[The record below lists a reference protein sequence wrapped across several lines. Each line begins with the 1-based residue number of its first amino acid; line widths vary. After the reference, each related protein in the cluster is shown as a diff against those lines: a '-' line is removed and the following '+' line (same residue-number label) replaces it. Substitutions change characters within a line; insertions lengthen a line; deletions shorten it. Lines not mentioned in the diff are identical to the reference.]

1 MSDVRSVTITGGA
14 IGDYSNNGGATAK
27 KRGASRKKKQEGG
40 MQQGV
45 DTNAGS
51 VGGPHLLGYQGQA
64 GNPVIKVDMH
74 GPLPDP
80 PSVYTAFTA
89 SSAPISTA
97 SSAPISTAST
107 ASTASPISTAH
118 QEYNPSHYGG
128 ATKQIKVELKK
139 RAPSRK
145 VQLNPKKAEV
155 APKKKPQTKKV
166 RKITLGVSSLH
177 KRMTRAKKVH
187 KRIKDMPIDKLR
199 EHLIAKKL
207 IKATSKAPEAVLRQI
222 AADSQMV
229 AKKIL

>member
-14 IGDYSNNGGATAK
+14 IGDYSNDGGATAK

-74 GPLPDP
+74 GPLPAP
-80 PSVYTAFTA
+80 PTA
-89 SSAPISTA
+89 STA
-97 SSAPISTAST
+97 STVSTASATAST
-107 ASTASPISTAH
+107 ASTASTVSAPISPVSAH
-118 QEYNPSHYGG
+118 PEYTPSHYGG